1 MMADDIRT
9 NNSPHRRIPVGVDDF
24 KQLREECYFVDK
36 TRFIKELVD
45 ERSKVTLITRPR
57 RFGKTLTMS
66 MLYYFFTNENAEEN
80 RKLFAETD
88 IDACGDRYM
97 AEQGQRPVI
106 FVTLNDAK
114 KTDMPSMLER
124 MGRIMARTYAQFPY
138 LDSDSSPLN
147 QADRDYYK
155 RIHEMKGSQDDV
167 EDSLRSLSY
176 CLHKYHGR
184 KAVILLD
191 EYDVPIQQGWQY
203 HFHEEAVTFMRNFM
217 GATFKSNDALD
228 FGIITGV
235 LRIAKETIFSS
246 LNNLEISSVVQ
257 GRFADIMGFTEN
269 EVRTMAES
277 LGRADRMG
285 EIKHW
290 YDGYAF
296 SNQDIYNPWSVI
308 NYFQQGCQP
317 QVFWL
322 NTSGN
327 AIIGEM
333 MEHAD
338 ASDEEKLLSLLRGEP
353 VDAVVDEAVV
363 YSDIYTNKDALYT
376 MLLTA
381 GYLKAIEN
389 RLDDGEHICTLAIP
403 NREIATV
410 YRKEVV
416 NRYRGRM
423 SRTDLRTV
431 LMSIAKGDVEKF
443 SAGLQ
448 KYLEQIASFHDTA
461 NKESFY
467 HGFLL
472 GLTAWFMPKYRVKS
486 NRESGYGRFDLG
498 IFPNE
503 PGQAGVVMEFKVA
516 GSEESMKKEADAALA
531 QIEQMDYL
539 AEFREQGI
547 TSVWKYGIAFY
558 GKKLKITR
566 GDSNDIAMAALNA
579 MREISEA
586 SKWNGL
592 SDMTIDEINAE
603 IAATR
608 CEMEEHKKHQKGGN
622 EGGSLK

>member
-1 MMADDIRT
+1 MAK
-9 NNSPHRRIPVGVDDF
+9 HRRIPVGVDDF
-24 KQLREECYFVDK
+24 RQLREECYFVDK

-88 IDACGDRYM
+88 IASGGGRYM
-97 AEQGQRPVI
+97 SEQGRRPVI
-106 FVTLNDAK
+106 FLTLNDAK
-114 KTDMPSMLER
+114 QMDMGSMVQR
-124 MGRIMARTYAQFPY
+124 IGRIMARTYRAFPF
-138 LDSDSSPLN
+138 LAESESPLT
-147 QADRDYYK
+147 QAEKEYYE
-155 RIHEMKGSQDDV
+155 RINDMKATREEL
-167 EDSLRSLSY
+167 EDSLRALSSFLY
-176 CLHKYHGR
+176 QYYGD

-191 EYDVPIQQGWQY
+191 EYDVPVQQGWQY
-203 HFHEEAVTFMRNFM
+203 HFHEDVVSFMRNFM
-217 GATFKSNDALD
+217 GAAFKSNASLD

-257 GRFADIMGFTEN
+257 GRFADIMGFTED

-277 LGRADRMG
+277 LGHADRVE
-285 EIKHW
+285 EIRHW
-290 YDGYAF
+290 YDGYTF
-296 SNQDIYNPWSVI
+296 SGQEMYNPWSVI

-338 ASDEEKLLSLLRGEP
+338 ASDEEKLLSLLNGEP

-423 SRTDLRTV
+423 SRTDLRMV
-431 LMSIAKGDVEKF
+431 LMSIANGDGEKF
-443 SAGLQ
+443 SIGLQ

-472 GLTAWFMPKYRVKS
+472 GLTAWFLPKYRVKS

-503 PGQAGVVMEFKVA
+503 QGQAGVIMEFKVA
-516 GSEESMKKEADAALA
+516 DSEESLQETAEAALA
-531 QIEQMDYL
+531 QIGQMDYL
-539 AEFREQGI
+539 AEFREQAVDN
-547 TSVWKYGIAFY
+547 VWKYGIAFY
-558 GKKLKITR
+558 GKKLR
-566 GDSNDIAMAALNA
+566 LVCG
-579 MREISEA
+579 
-586 SKWNGL
+586 
-592 SDMTIDEINAE
+592 
-603 IAATR
+603 
-608 CEMEEHKKHQKGGN
+608 
-622 EGGSLK
+622 

>member
-1 MMADDIRT
+1 MSLR
-9 NNSPHRRIPVGVDDF
+9 RRIPVGVDDF

-88 IDACGDRYM
+88 IASGGGRYM
-97 AEQGQRPVI
+97 SEQGRRPVI
-106 FVTLNDAK
+106 FLTLNDAK
-114 KTDMPSMLER
+114 QMDMGSMVQR
-124 MGRIMARTYAQFPY
+124 IGRIMARTYRAFSF
-138 LDSDSSPLN
+138 LAEAESPLT
-147 QADRDYYK
+147 QAEKEYYE
-155 RIHEMKGSQDDV
+155 RINDMKATREEL
-167 EDSLRSLSY
+167 EDSLRALSSFLY
-176 CLHKYHGR
+176 QYYGD

-191 EYDVPIQQGWQY
+191 EYDVPVQQGWQY
-203 HFHEEAVTFMRNFM
+203 HFHEDVVSFMRNFM
-217 GATFKSNDALD
+217 GAAFKSNASLD

-257 GRFADIMGFTEN
+257 GRFADIMGFTED
-269 EVRTMAES
+269 EVCTMAES
-277 LGRADRMG
+277 LGHADRVE
-285 EIKHW
+285 EIRHW
-290 YDGYAF
+290 YDGYTF
-296 SNQDIYNPWSVI
+296 SGQEMYNPWSVI

-338 ASDEEKLLSLLRGEP
+338 ASDEEKLLSLLNGEP

-423 SRTDLRTV
+423 SRTDLRMV
-431 LMSIAKGDVEKF
+431 LMSIANGDGEKF
-443 SAGLQ
+443 SIGLQ

-472 GLTAWFMPKYRVKS
+472 GLTAWFLPKYRVKS

-503 PGQAGVVMEFKVA
+503 QGQAGVIMEFKVA
-516 GSEESMKKEADAALA
+516 DSEESLQETAEAALA
-531 QIEQMDYL
+531 QIGQMDYL
-539 AEFREQGI
+539 AEFREQDVDN
-547 TSVWKYGIAFY
+547 VWKYGIAFY
-558 GKKLKITR
+558 GKKLR
-566 GDSNDIAMAALNA
+566 LVCG
-579 MREISEA
+579 
-586 SKWNGL
+586 
-592 SDMTIDEINAE
+592 
-603 IAATR
+603 
-608 CEMEEHKKHQKGGN
+608 
-622 EGGSLK
+622 